1 MKIAIIRP
9 FPGVVPLQPG
19 KIGIAQCPHDMRI
32 LRLRPKCFGAGL
44 HTGRNRPVIQ
54 PIKGNALPE
63 SVKPAVL
70 SNHRFPAF
78 SADPDCRGSPAGRI
92 CNGHAAQRDPAGGIG
107 KHQGQ
112 NRLFTDPDAIKYGIF
127 DRQAN
132 ADFRRPPCQQ
142 FAAGSTDAPAEI
154 AKPAAPQRIFR
165 HRHIGHRIGKTAD
178 KIGQTEEQPG
188 MIHHDPLEQRPR
200 SGQLNKAVAVVQI
213 VEIGQPDIRERD
225 VSDDSAIRTRLGEV
239 VQRMPARSTVNQV
252 SENQARLA
260 ARCPQVAEP
269 DIARGKAVKDQ
280 CPDLRLGQIDHAAV
294 ECSRQYGFSLPAR
307 RILLRAGL
315 AVKGTVRR
323 DADPLTEKRNRSA
336 DSETVHKVLSRREK
350 QGRTP
355 RQLRQ
360 AGELFGRGGVCVIR
374 RLLSSGKNVNAG
386 AYRPNGFAEPEAVR
400 QNSVRSALHR
410 NISFR
415 K

>member
-1 MKIAIIRP
+1 
-9 FPGVVPLQPG
+9 
-19 KIGIAQCPHDMRI
+19 
-32 LRLRPKCFGAGL
+32 
-44 HTGRNRPVIQ
+44 
-54 PIKGNALPE
+54 
-63 SVKPAVL
+63 
-70 SNHRFPAF
+70 
-78 SADPDCRGSPAGRI
+78 
-92 CNGHAAQRDPAGGIG
+92 
-107 KHQGQ
+107 
-112 NRLFTDPDAIKYGIF
+112 
-127 DRQAN
+127 
-132 ADFRRPPCQQ
+132 
-142 FAAGSTDAPAEI
+142 
-154 AKPAAPQRIFR
+154 
-165 HRHIGHRIGKTAD
+165 
-178 KIGQTEEQPG
+178 

-200 SGQLNKAVAVVQI
+200 SGQLNKTVTVVQI
-213 VEIGQPDIRERD
+213 VEIGQPDIREHD

-260 ARCPQVAEP
+260 ARCPQVAES
-269 DIARGKAVKDQ
+269 DVARGKAVKDQ

-323 DADPLTEKRNRSA
+323 DAGPLTEKRNRST

-355 RQLRQ
+355 GQLRH

-400 QNSVRSALHR
+400 QNSVRSALHC